1 MLLISDPLL
10 AWFHRN
16 RRSLPF
22 RDDPTPY
29 HIWVSEVMLQQ
40 TRMNAVLPYYE
51 RFMRELPTPA
61 DLAACDPDR
70 LHKLWEGL
78 GYYSRANNLRR
89 AAAVIAAEY
98 GGELPRTFREL
109 RALPGIGDYTAG
121 AIASIS
127 MGIAVPAVDGNV
139 MRVFSRLYN
148 DRSDITQ
155 PDTKRRVTERV
166 CEELPPDAPGDFNQA
181 LMELGALVCVS
192 GEPHCA
198 DCPLAALCA
207 AHAAGSAA
215 SLPARA
221 EKKPRRVENWTVWVI
236 RSAAGVLLTR
246 RPDSGLLAGL
256 WQPPVTDARETGA
269 ASFLAGFL
277 PGAVIENLTPLPAAR
292 HLFTHIEWR
301 MSGWECTLAAPAPPP
316 DGYIW
321 AESLAEYAV
330 PNAFRAYKKYLRAA
344 PPRGQENESL

>member
-1 MLLISDPLL
+1 MLRIATPLL
-10 AWFHRN
+10 AWFHEN

-51 RFMRELPTPA
+51 RFMRELPDPA
-61 DLAACDPDR
+61 ALAACDSDR

-78 GYYSRANNLRR
+78 GYYSRADNLRR
-89 AAAVIAAEY
+89 AAAEIVSRY
-98 GGELPRTFREL
+98 GGELPHTYEEL

-127 MGIAVPAVDGNV
+127 MQIAVPAVDGNV

-148 DRSDITQ
+148 DRSDITL
-155 PDTKRRVTERV
+155 PETKRRVTQRV
-166 CEELPPDAPGDFNQA
+166 SEEQPKDAPGDFNQA
-181 LMELGALVCVS
+181 LMELGALVCVP
-192 GEPHCA
+192 GEPRCG
-198 DCPLAALCA
+198 DCPLSALCG

-221 EKKPRRVENWTVWVI
+221 EKKPRRVEELSVLLVHTE
-236 RSAAGVLLTR
+236 AGVLLTR
-246 RPDSGLLAGL
+246 RPARGLLAGM
-256 WQPPVTDARETGA
+256 WQPPLTERLSGESAARA
-269 ASFLAGFL
+269 FLKALL
-277 PGAVIENLTPLPAAR
+277 PGAQIETMEVLPDAR

-301 MSGWECTLAAPAPPP
+301 LNGWNCTVRSPAAPPQ
-316 DGYIW
+316 GYLW
-321 AESLAEYAV
+321 AGETELAQYAV
-330 PNAFRAYKKYLRAA
+330 PNAFRAYKKYL
-344 PPRGQENESL
+344 